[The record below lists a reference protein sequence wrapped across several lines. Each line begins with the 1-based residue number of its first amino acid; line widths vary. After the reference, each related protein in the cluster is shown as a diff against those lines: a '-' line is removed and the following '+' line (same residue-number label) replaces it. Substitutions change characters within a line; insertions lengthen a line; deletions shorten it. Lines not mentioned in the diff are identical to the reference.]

1 MTLRERIKLD
11 LSRNDLGSARTRLVS
26 AFVNSPYNPA
36 LAEEIARLSLQMHN
50 PVEAGRWYFCCDS
63 QDEQA
68 AALIQLF
75 ASKHPSGP
83 KQLLTQLPVKLRTTP
98 PDQLPISVRQ
108 RINDLGNQIA
118 ASPSE
123 DPDKPDW
130 LLRIFGIGCLL
141 GTILIIVAAVIGL
154 GTIAQWIFNRP

>member
-1 MTLRERIKLD
+1 MTLRERIQLD

-63 QDEQA
+63 QDEQS

-75 ASKHPSGP
+75 SSKTSSGP
-83 KQLLTQLPVKLRTTP
+83 KQLLSQLPPKLRTTP
-98 PDQLPISVRQ
+98 LDQLPDAVRQ
-108 RINDLGNQIA
+108 RMNDLGSQIA

-130 LLRIFGIGCLL
+130 LFRFFGIGCLL
-141 GTILIIVAAVIGL
+141 GTLLIIVAAVIGL
-154 GTIAQWIFNRP
+154 GTIAQWLFNRP